1 MTQRIIAVEKMTLGH
16 VNSARKIEP
25 QMLGIPKED
34 NISLLW
40 LLEWVFTG
48 LGSKLKILFGS
59 ERSGNWEI

>member
-1 MTQRIIAVEKMTLGH
+1 MTLGH